1 MQEIDLISNP
11 YIRLT
16 FRPNHI
22 GLGLVTGREGD
33 QDGCEVWVVSIFL
46 PFIACTILLWD

>member
-11 YIRLT
+11 YMRLT

-22 GLGLVTGREGD
+22 GLGLVTGREGN
-33 QDGCEVWVVSIFL
+33 QDGCEVWVMTVFL
-46 PFIACTILLWD
+46 PFFAFTILLSD

>member
-11 YIRLT
+11 YMRLT

-22 GLGLVTGREGD
+22 GLGLVTGREGN
-33 QDGCEVWVVSIFL
+33 QDGCEGWVMTVFSAF
-46 PFIACTILLWD
+46 FAFTILLSD